1 MTPPSGSAD
10 VAIVGLGAGGS
21 IAAHVLAEAGLSVV
35 AVEAGPRRGRHEMT
49 LDEIRNEVDHW
60 LCAPKSAGE
69 VPTFRPDA
77 RTPTVPCPHPT
88 LMVNAVGGSAIHY
101 PGTSPRF
108 LPWNFRPRTRTLER
122 YGEAAIPAG
131 STLADW
137 PLDYEALEPYYDRVE
152 HAIGICGAASANPFE
167 GPRSSGYPMP
177 PLRRSGLTE
186 LMSGAAGRLGWHP
199 YPAPTA
205 INSEPFDGRPAC
217 TYCGFCENN
226 GCHNGAKGSPDNNLV
241 PLAEASGN
249 LRVVTSARVT
259 RVEVDARG
267 RATGVAYVVDGRE
280 HFQRAAVVILAA
292 HTYENVR
299 LLLLSTSPKHPA
311 GLANRHGQVGLG
323 FMTHINP
330 EVYGLF
336 PGVDLKVAT
345 GSWGQGVCIDDFN
358 GDNFD
363 HTGPGFISG
372 GMFTAAHEL
381 LKPIAVSRTLPPGVA
396 RWGPE
401 WKRWIAAN
409 ARSIAMT
416 LAQLDVLPYEGNALD
431 LDPVARDAHGL
442 PRIRVTF
449 RVHRREARARAFL
462 AGKLGEW
469 LMEAGA
475 SKTWEAPGD
484 ALEMRTAY
492 GGTPMGDDPAS
503 SVVDGFGLAHEVPNL
518 AVIGCSIFP
527 TAGGHNP
534 TLTLQA
540 LAWRTAEHV
549 VSNWT
554 QLHQRRAS
562 RR

>member
-1 MTPPSGSAD
+1 MKPRSGSAD
-10 VAIVGLGAGGS
+10 VVIVGLGAGGS
-21 IAAHVLAEAGLSVV
+21 IAAHVLADAGLSVV
-35 AVEAGPRRGRHEMT
+35 ALEAGPWRGRNEMA
-49 LDEIRNEVDHW
+49 LDEVRNEVDHW

-77 RTPTVPCPHPT
+77 ETPAVACPHPT

-108 LPWNFRPRTRTLER
+108 LPWNFRARTRTLER
-122 YGEAAIPAG
+122 YGEAAIPAD

-137 PLDYEALEPYYDRVE
+137 PLDYETLERYYDRVE
-152 HAIGICGAASANPFE
+152 HAVGVCGEARANPFE
-167 GPRSSGYPMP
+167 GRRSRAYPMP
-177 PLRRSGLTE
+177 ALRRSGLTE
-186 LMSGAAGRLGWHP
+186 HVSGAARRLGWHP

-226 GCHNGAKGSPDNNLV
+226 GCYNGAKGSPDSNVL
-241 PLAEASGN
+241 PRAEATGN
-249 LRVVTSARVT
+249 LRIVASARVT
-259 RVEVDARG
+259 RVEVDGRG
-267 RATGVAYVVDGRE
+267 RATGVTYVVDGRE
-280 HFQRAAVVILAA
+280 HVQRAGLVMLAA

-299 LLLLSTSPKHPA
+299 LMLMSASPEHPA
-311 GLANRHGQVGLG
+311 GLANGRGQVGLD

-363 HTGPGFISG
+363 HTGLGFISG
-372 GMFTAAHEL
+372 GMLTAAHEL
-381 LKPIAVSRTLPPGVA
+381 LKPIAVSRTLPPGRP
-396 RWGPE
+396 RWGTH

-449 RVHRREARARAFL
+449 RVHQREMRARAFL
-462 AGKLGEW
+462 ADKLGAW
-469 LMEAGA
+469 LREAGA
-475 SKTWEAPGD
+475 SETWEAPGD

-492 GGTPMGDDPAS
+492 GGTRMGDDPQA
-503 SVVDGFGLAHEVPNL
+503 SVVDRFGLAHEVPNL
-518 AVIGCSIFP
+518 AVLGSSTFP
-527 TAGGHNP
+527 TTGGHNP

-549 VSNWT
+549 ASNWT
-554 QLHQRRAS
+554 RLHR
-562 RR
+562 